1 MITFTL
7 SSSILTYYY
16 DFSYHKFIRGKD
28 LSRYSA
34 DDISCVLGS
43 KRSRILAEE
52 ETKSEIKDES
62 SIGDKEHINGV
73 TVIKGGTIQV
83 LIHTVHSHRPTLP

>member
-1 MITFTL
+1 MPYQAIYL
-7 SSSILTYYY
+7 HYY
-16 DFSYHKFIRGKD
+16 DCSYHKFIRGKD

-43 KRSRILAEE
+43 KRSRIMAEE
-52 ETKSEIKDES
+52 EAKSEIKDES
-62 SIGDKEHINGV
+62 EVGDREQINGV

-83 LIHTVHSHRPTLP
+83 LLYTVHSHTLIYNSA